1 MRAFILIVFLS
12 IFGAALVIFLGK
24 MIKRFDKE
32 QHLVNFQLLK
42 SACFGDEL
50 KALKLI
56 KKEKLRDCRISDEEA
71 AARALD
77 VLLAKDKFKDQMQIN
92 FYI

>member
-1 MRAFILIVFLS
+1 MRAFILVVFLS
-12 IFGAALVIFLGK
+12 IFGAALVIFLGH
-24 MIKRFDKE
+24 MIKRFDKV
-32 QHLVNFQLLK
+32 QRLVNFQLLK
-42 SACFGDEL
+42 SACFDDEL

-56 KKEKLRDCRISDEEA
+56 KEEKRRDYRISDEEA

-77 VLLAKDKFKDQMQIN
+77 VLLAKDKFQDHMQID